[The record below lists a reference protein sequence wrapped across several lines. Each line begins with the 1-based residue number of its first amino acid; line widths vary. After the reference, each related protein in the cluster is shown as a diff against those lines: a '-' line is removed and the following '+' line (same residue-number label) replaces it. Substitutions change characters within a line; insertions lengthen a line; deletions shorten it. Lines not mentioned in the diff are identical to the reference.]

1 VEKAV
6 KQTPEPREPAEP
18 AYPDRHELSEAGS
31 HVHWRFAWTRR
42 GFLGSL
48 GAGFVVAA
56 AVDRAS
62 GSEKDDLGPVVGA
75 RLHVGE
81 DGIVTVFSSKVE
93 VGQGSRAQLGQAA
106 AEELRLPVDRVRMV
120 LAETDR
126 VPDDGGTFGSR
137 TTGYTVPDVRK
148 AAAAARGVLV
158 DLAARQW
165 RIEDPRPG
173 RIAAQSGEIVDS
185 DTGARLSFGE
195 LARAQNVDE
204 VFRSSR
210 VPENVELTPVDEWKV
225 LGRAAWK
232 PTGREVVTGAHRYP
246 SDIER
251 PGMLRGSILRPP
263 SFGARLAAIDE
274 GAAREIEG
282 AVVARDG
289 DFVGCAAPTSFD
301 ARRAV
306 EALSKTAK
314 WVESPH
320 PSTRELFSNL
330 KANVDTEAEA
340 RPQWNRELGSVEA
353 AIARSQK
360 TLESRYEV
368 SFIAHAPM
376 EPRAAVAEW
385 TDSGLTVWTGTQR
398 PHGVRDE
405 LMKAF
410 ELPEEKVHVLV
421 PDTGGGFGG
430 KHTGEVAIEAAKL
443 ARAAARPVSLRWT
456 REEEFTWAY
465 FRPAA
470 LIEARA
476 GLDAAGAISGWD
488 FTCFNAGSAALE
500 SPYGLADVRERYVP
514 VKSPLRQGSYRG
526 LAATANTFARESFME
541 ELASASGADPLE
553 FRLAHLKEPRLRDVL
568 VKAAERFRYQER
580 LRELPV
586 KNGKRGVGIA
596 CGTEKGSYVAA
607 CVSVKIDPTRGKV
620 VVEEIVEAYECG
632 AIQNP
637 GNLRAQ
643 VEGGIIMGLGGALR
657 EEIRFENGRVTN
669 PRFSMY
675 LVPRT
680 RDLVPMDVIL
690 VDRPDLPS
698 VGAGE
703 TPIIAVAPAIAAA
716 VFHAT
721 GIRIRTMPIKSD
733 ALRTA

>member
-1 VEKAV
+1 M
-6 KQTPEPREPAEP
+6 KQTLDPREP
-18 AYPDRHELSEAGS
+18 AYPDRHELSEAPPY
-31 HVHWRFAWTRR
+31 RFAWTRR
-42 GFLGSL
+42 GFLGTL

-56 AVDRAS
+56 AIDRGEA
-62 GSEKDDLGPVVGA
+62 SEKDDLGPIVGA
-75 RLHVGE
+75 RLHVGV
-81 DGIVTVFSSKVE
+81 DGIVTIFSSKVE

-106 AEELRLPVDRVRMV
+106 AEELRLPLDRVRLV

-148 AAAAARGVLV
+148 AAAAAREVLF
-158 DLAARQW
+158 DLAAREW
-165 RIEDPRPG
+165 GIADPVRG
-173 RIAAQSGEIVDS
+173 RIVARDGEIVDS
-185 DTGARLSFGE
+185 ETGARCSLGE
-195 LARAQNVDE
+195 LARRHDVEAA
-204 VFRSSR
+204 FRSSR
-210 VPENVELTPVDEWKV
+210 VADDIELTPVEGWKV
-225 LGRAAWK
+225 LGRSAWK
-232 PTGREVVTGAHRYP
+232 PTSREVATGGHRYP
-246 SDIER
+246 SDITR
-251 PGMLRGSILRPP
+251 PGMLRGAVLRPP

-282 AVVARDG
+282 AVTVRDG
-289 DFVGCAAPTSFD
+289 DFVGCAAKASFD

-314 WVESPH
+314 WVESSH
-320 PSTRELFSNL
+320 PSTRELFQYL
-330 KANVDTEAEA
+330 EANVDTEAEA
-340 RPQWNRELGSVEA
+340 RPQWNRETGSLDEA
-353 AIARSQK
+353 LARGVTKLQA
-360 TLESRYEV
+360 RYEV
-368 SFIAHAPM
+368 SYIAHAPM

-385 TDSGLTVWTGTQR
+385 TESGLTVWTGTQR

-410 ELPEEKVHVLV
+410 ELPEDMVRVLV

-430 KHTGEVAIEAAKL
+430 KHTGEAAVEAAKL
-443 ARAAARPVSLRWT
+443 ARAAGRPVSLRWT

-476 GLDAAGAISGWD
+476 ALNASGSISGWD
-488 FTCFNAGSAALE
+488 YTCYNAGTAALE
-500 SPYGLADVRERYVP
+500 SPYHLADVRERYVP
-514 VKSPLRQGSYRG
+514 VKSPLRQGSYRA

-541 ELASASGADPLE
+541 ELASAAGVDPLE
-553 FRLAHLKEPRLRDVL
+553 FRLAHLPERPERKDSRLRDVL
-568 VKAAERFRYQER
+568 TKAAERFRYRER
-580 LRELPV
+580 REELPR

-607 CVSVKIDPTRGKV
+607 CVAVKIDPSRGKV

-643 VEGGIIMGLGGALR
+643 VEGGIIMGLGGALK

-675 LVPRT
+675 QVPRT
-680 RDLVPMDVIL
+680 RDLVPMEVIL
-690 VDRPDLPS
+690 LDRPDLPS
-698 VGAGE
+698 VGSGE

-721 GIRIRTMPIKSD
+721 GVRIRTMPIRSD
-733 ALRTA
+733 ALRMA

>member
-1 VEKAV
+1 MKR
-6 KQTPEPREPAEP
+6 TPDSIDSLE
-18 AYPDRHELSEAGS
+18 PDRFELSEAPPY
-31 HVHWRFAWTRR
+31 RFAWTRR

-48 GAGFVVAA
+48 GAGIVVAA
-56 AVDRAS
+56 AIDRARAEA
-62 GSEKDDLGPVVGA
+62 SEKDDLGPIIGA

-81 DGIVTVFSSKVE
+81 DGVVTVFSSKVE

-106 AEELRLPVDRVRMV
+106 AEELRIPLDRVRLV

-148 AAAAARGVLV
+148 AAAAAREVLIGLAAQKWRLAEPEAGRIVAREGDIV
-158 DLAARQW
+158 DL
-165 RIEDPRPG
+165 E
-173 RIAAQSGEIVDS
+173 
-185 DTGARLSFGE
+185 TGARCSLGE
-195 LARAQNVDE
+195 LARAHDVE
-204 VFRSSR
+204 AAFAAR
-210 VPENVELTPVDEWKV
+210 VPGDIELRPVADWTI
-225 LGRAAWK
+225 LGKSALK
-232 PTGREVVTGAHRYP
+232 PTSRDVATGAHRYP
-246 SDIER
+246 SDIAR
-251 PGMLRGSILRPP
+251 PGMLRGAILRPP
-263 SFGARLAAIDE
+263 SFGARLLTVDE
-274 GAAREIEG
+274 SAARGIEG
-282 AVVARDG
+282 VVVARDG

-301 ARRAV
+301 ARLAV

-320 PSTRELFSNL
+320 PSTRDLFRHL
-330 KANVDTEAEA
+330 EANVDETAEA
-340 RPQWNRELGSVEA
+340 RAQWNHEKGAIDEA
-353 AIARSQK
+353 LARGASK
-360 TLESRYEV
+360 LEARYEI
-368 SFIAHAPM
+368 SYIQHAPM

-385 TDSGLTVWTGTQR
+385 TETGLTVWTGTQR

-405 LMKAF
+405 LAKAF
-410 ELPEEKVHVLV
+410 ELPEDTVRVIV

-430 KHTGEVAIEAAKL
+430 KHSGEAAVEAAKL
-443 ARAAARPVSLRWT
+443 ARAAGRPVSLRWT

-470 LIEARA
+470 LILARA
-476 GLDAAGAISGWD
+476 GLDASGSISGWD
-488 FTCFNAGSAALE
+488 FTCYNAGAAALQ
-500 SPYGLADVRERYVP
+500 SPYDLKDVRERYVP
-514 VKSPLRQGSYRG
+514 VKAPLRQGSYRA

-541 ELASASGADPLE
+541 ELASAAGIDALE

-568 VKAAERFRYQER
+568 VKAAERFRYRDR
-580 LRELPV
+580 LAALAP
-586 KNGKRGVGIA
+586 KNGKRGIGLA

-607 CVSVKIDPTRGKV
+607 CAAVKIDSARGKI

-643 VEGGIIMGLGGALR
+643 VEGGIIMGLGGALK
-657 EEIRFENGRVTN
+657 EEIRFENGRILN

-675 LVPRT
+675 QVPRT
-680 RDLVPMDVIL
+680 RDLVPMDIVL

-698 VGAGE
+698 VGSGE

-721 GIRIRTMPIKSD
+721 GIRIRSMPIRSE
-733 ALRTA
+733 ALRSV

>member
-1 VEKAV
+1 MRR
-6 KQTPEPREPAEP
+6 TPEEADSLE
-18 AYPDRHELSEAGS
+18 PDRFELSEAPPY
-31 HVHWRFAWTRR
+31 RFAWTRR

-56 AVDRAS
+56 AIDPARGEA
-62 GSEKDDLGPVVGA
+62 SEKDDLGPMIGA

-93 VGQGSRAQLGQAA
+93 VGQGSRTQLGQAA
-106 AEELRLPVDRVRMV
+106 AEELRLPLERVRLV
-120 LAETDR
+120 LADTDR

-148 AAAAARGVLV
+148 AAAAAREVLI
-158 DLAARQW
+158 DLAARKW
-165 RIEDPRPG
+165 SLVDPDAG
-173 RIAAQSGEIVDS
+173 RVVARDGDIVDLE
-185 DTGARLSFGE
+185 TGRRFTLGD
-195 LARAQNVDE
+195 LARDSDVDGA
-204 VFRSSR
+204 FAARI
-210 VPENVELTPVDEWKV
+210 PEDVELTPVADWKV
-225 LGRAAWK
+225 LGKAALK
-232 PTGREVVTGAHRYP
+232 PTSRDVATGAHRYP
-246 SDIER
+246 SDIVR
-251 PGMLRGSILRPP
+251 PGMLRGAVLRPP
-263 SFGARLAAIDE
+263 SYGARLLAVDE
-274 GAAREIEG
+274 SAARGEG
-282 AVVARDG
+282 VVVARDG

-301 ARRAV
+301 ARLAV
-306 EALSKTAK
+306 EALSRTAK
-314 WVESPH
+314 WSESSH
-320 PSTRELFSNL
+320 PATGDLFRYL
-330 KANVDTEAEA
+330 KANVDAEAEA
-340 RPQWNRELGSVEA
+340 RPQWNREKGSPDEALARGAKKVEA
-353 AIARSQK
+353 A
-360 TLESRYEV
+360 YEV
-368 SFIAHAPM
+368 SYIQHAPM
-376 EPRAAVAEW
+376 EPRAAMAEW
-385 TDSGLTVWTGTQR
+385 SESGLTVWTGTQR

-405 LMKAF
+405 LMSAF
-410 ELPEEKVHVLV
+410 ELPEDKVRVIV

-430 KHTGEVAIEAAKL
+430 KHTGEAAVEAAKL
-443 ARAAARPVSLRWT
+443 ARAAGRPVSLRWT

-476 GLDAAGAISGWD
+476 GIDASGSISGWD
-488 FTCFNAGSAALE
+488 FTCYNAGTAALQ
-500 SPYGLADVRERYVP
+500 SPYDLADVRERYVP
-514 VKSPLRQGSYRG
+514 VRAPLRQGSYRA

-541 ELASASGADPLE
+541 ELAFAAGIDPLE

-580 LRELPV
+580 IQELPS
-586 KNGKRGVGIA
+586 KNGKRGIGLA

-607 CVSVKIDPTRGKV
+607 CVAVKIDPARGKV

-643 VEGGIIMGLGGALR
+643 VEGGIIMGLGGALK

-675 LVPRT
+675 QVPRT

-698 VGAGE
+698 VGSGE
-703 TPIIAVAPAIAAA
+703 TPIIAIAPAIAAA

-721 GIRIRTMPIKSD
+721 GIRIRTMPIRSD
-733 ALRTA
+733 ALRSV

>member
-1 VEKAV
+1 MKR
-6 KQTPEPREPAEP
+6 TPESLE
-18 AYPDRHELSEAGS
+18 PDRFELSEAPPY
-31 HVHWRFAWTRR
+31 RFAWTRR
-42 GFLGSL
+42 GFLGSV
-48 GAGFVVAA
+48 GAGFVLASAIDPELGKAA
-56 AVDRAS
+56 
-62 GSEKDDLGPVVGA
+62 EKDELGPIIGA

-106 AEELRLPVDRVRMV
+106 AEELRLPLDRVRLV

-148 AAAAARGVLV
+148 AAAAAREVLI

-165 RIEDPRPG
+165 GIVDPKPG
-173 RIAAQSGEIVDS
+173 RPDRIVARDGDIVDLE
-185 DTGARLSFGE
+185 TGRRCTVGD
-195 LARAQNVDE
+195 LARAHDVE
-204 VFRSSR
+204 AAFASR
-210 VPENVELTPVDEWKV
+210 VPADIELTPVKDWKV
-225 LGRAAWK
+225 LGRTALK
-232 PTGREVVTGAHRYP
+232 PTSRDVATGAHRYP
-246 SDIER
+246 SDIVR
-251 PGMLRGSILRPP
+251 PGMLRGAVLRPP
-263 SFGARLAAIDE
+263 SFGARLLTVDE
-274 GAAREIEG
+274 NAARGIEG
-282 AVVARDG
+282 VVVTRDG

-301 ARRAV
+301 ARLAV
-306 EALSKTAK
+306 EALSKSAK
-314 WVESPH
+314 WAESSH
-320 PSTRELFSNL
+320 PSTKDLFRYL
-330 KANVDTEAEA
+330 KANVDATAEE
-340 RPQWNRELGSVEA
+340 RPQWNRETGSLDEA
-353 AIARSQK
+353 LARGATK
-360 TLESRYEV
+360 LEATYEI
-368 SFIAHAPM
+368 SYIQHAPM
-376 EPRAAVAEW
+376 EPRAAMAQWSE
-385 TDSGLTVWTGTQR
+385 SGLTVWTGTQR

-410 ELPEEKVHVLV
+410 ELPEDKVRVIV

-430 KHTGEVAIEAAKL
+430 KHTGEAAVEAAKL
-443 ARAAARPVSLRWT
+443 ARAAGRPVSLRWT

-470 LIEARA
+470 LIETKA
-476 GLDAAGAISGWD
+476 GLDASGSISGWD
-488 FTCFNAGSAALE
+488 FTCYNAGAAALQ
-500 SPYGLADVRERYVP
+500 SPYNLEDVRERYVP
-514 VKSPLRQGSYRG
+514 VKAPLRQGSYRA

-541 ELASASGADPLE
+541 ELAFAAAIDPLE

-568 VKAAERFRYQER
+568 VKAAERFRYRER
-580 LRELPV
+580 TQELPS
-586 KNGKRGVGIA
+586 KNGRRGIGLA

-607 CVSVKIDPTRGKV
+607 CVAVKIDPARGKV

-643 VEGGIIMGLGGALR
+643 VEGGIIMGLGGALK

-675 LVPRT
+675 QVPRT

-698 VGAGE
+698 VGSGE

-716 VFHAT
+716 VFYAT
-721 GIRIRTMPIKSD
+721 GIRIRRMPIRSD
-733 ALRTA
+733 ALRSV

>member
-1 VEKAV
+1 MKR
-6 KQTPEPREPAEP
+6 TPESLD
-18 AYPDRHELSEAGS
+18 PDRFELSEAPPY
-31 HVHWRFAWTRR
+31 RFAWTRR
-42 GFLGSL
+42 GFLGSV
-48 GAGFVVAA
+48 GAGFVLASTIDSELGEAA
-56 AVDRAS
+56 
-62 GSEKDDLGPVVGA
+62 EKDELGPIIGA

-106 AEELRLPVDRVRMV
+106 AEELRLPLDRVRLV

-148 AAAAARGVLV
+148 AAAAAREVLI

-165 RIEDPRPG
+165 GIVDPKPG
-173 RIAAQSGEIVDS
+173 RPDRPDRIVARDGDIVDLE
-185 DTGARLSFGE
+185 TGRRCTLGD
-195 LARAQNVDE
+195 LARAHDVE
-204 VFRSSR
+204 AAFASR
-210 VPENVELTPVDEWKV
+210 VPANIELTPLKDWKV
-225 LGRAAWK
+225 LGRTALK
-232 PTGREVVTGAHRYP
+232 PTSREVATGAHRYP
-246 SDIER
+246 SDIVR
-251 PGMLRGSILRPP
+251 PGMLRGAVLRPP
-263 SFGARLAAIDE
+263 SFGARLLTVDE
-274 GAAREIEG
+274 NAARGIEG
-282 AVVARDG
+282 VVVTRDG

-301 ARRAV
+301 ARLAV
-306 EALSKTAK
+306 EALSRTAK
-314 WVESPH
+314 WAESPH
-320 PSTRELFSNL
+320 PSTKDLFRYL
-330 KANVDTEAEA
+330 EANVDTTAEE
-340 RPQWNRELGSVEA
+340 RPRWNREMGSLDEA
-353 AIARSQK
+353 LARCATK
-360 TLESRYEV
+360 LEAKYEI
-368 SFIAHAPM
+368 SYIQHAPM
-376 EPRAAVAEW
+376 EPRAAMAEW
-385 TDSGLTVWTGTQR
+385 SDSGLTVWTGTQR

-410 ELPEEKVHVLV
+410 ELPEDKVRVIV

-430 KHTGEVAIEAAKL
+430 KHTGEAAVEAAKL
-443 ARAAARPVSLRWT
+443 ARAAGRPVSLRWT

-470 LIEARA
+470 VIEAKA
-476 GLDAAGAISGWD
+476 GLDASGSIRGWD
-488 FTCFNAGSAALE
+488 FTCYNAGAAALQ
-500 SPYGLADVRERYVP
+500 SPYDLKDVRERYVP
-514 VKSPLRQGSYRG
+514 CKAPLRQGSYRA

-541 ELASASGADPLE
+541 ELASAAGIDSLE

-568 VKAAERFRYQER
+568 VKAAERFRYRDRIQQ
-580 LRELPV
+580 LSS
-586 KNGKRGVGIA
+586 KNGKRGIGLA

-607 CVSVKIDPTRGKV
+607 CVAVKIDPARGKV

-643 VEGGIIMGLGGALR
+643 VEGGIIMGLGGALK

-675 LVPRT
+675 QVPRT

-698 VGAGE
+698 VGSGE

-716 VFHAT
+716 VFYAT
-721 GIRIRTMPIKSD
+721 GIRIRRMPIRSD
-733 ALRTA
+733 ALRSA

>member
-1 VEKAV
+1 MKR
-6 KQTPEPREPAEP
+6 TLEPAC
-18 AYPDRHELSEAGS
+18 PDRHELSEAPPY
-31 HVHWRFAWTRR
+31 RFAWTRR
-42 GFLGSL
+42 GFLGTL
-48 GAGFVVAA
+48 GAGFVVASTI
-56 AVDRAS
+56 DRGEA
-62 GSEKDDLGPVVGA
+62 SEKGDLGPVLGA

-106 AEELRLPVDRVRMV
+106 AEELRLPLDRVRLV

-148 AAAAARGVLV
+148 AAAAARAVLIE
-158 DLAARQW
+158 LAAREWGIVDPVQD
-165 RIEDPRPG
+165 RIVARD
-173 RIAAQSGEIVDS
+173 GEIADS
-185 DTGARLSFGE
+185 ETGARRSFGE
-195 LARAQNVDE
+195 LARAQNVE
-204 VFRSSR
+204 SLFRSTR
-210 VPENVELTPVDEWKV
+210 VPEKVELTPVEDWKI
-225 LGRAAWK
+225 LGRSAWK
-232 PTGREVVTGAHRYP
+232 PTSREVATGAHRYP
-246 SDIER
+246 SDMKL
-251 PGMLRGSILRPP
+251 PQMLRGAVLRPP

-274 GAAREIEG
+274 SAARDIEG
-282 AVVARDG
+282 AVVVRDG
-289 DFVGCAAPTSFD
+289 DFVGCAAATSFD

-306 EALSKTAK
+306 DTLRKTAQ

-320 PSTRELFSNL
+320 PSSRELFRYL
-330 KANVDTEAEA
+330 EANVDAEAEA
-340 RPQWNRELGSVEA
+340 RPQWNRETGSPDEA
-353 AIARSQK
+353 LARGATK
-360 TLESRYEV
+360 LEARYEV
-368 SFIAHAPM
+368 SYIAHAPM

-385 TDSGLTVWTGTQR
+385 TDAGLTVWTGTQR

-410 ELPEEKVHVLV
+410 ELPEDKVRVIV

-430 KHTGEVAIEAAKL
+430 KHTGEAAVEAAKL
-443 ARAAARPVSLRWT
+443 ARAAGRPVSLRWT

-476 GLDAAGAISGWD
+476 ALNASGSISGWD
-488 FTCFNAGSAALE
+488 FTCYNAGTAALE
-500 SPYGLADVRERYVP
+500 SPYDLADLRERYLP

-526 LAATANTFARESFME
+526 LAATANTFARESFMD
-541 ELASASGADPLE
+541 ELAFAAEVDPLE
-553 FRLAHLKEPRLRDVL
+553 FRLAHLPERKEPRLRAVL
-568 VKAAERFRYQER
+568 SKAAERFRYRER
-580 LRELPV
+580 REELRS

-607 CVSVKIDPTRGKV
+607 CVAVKIDPSRGKV

-643 VEGGIIMGLGGALR
+643 VEGGIIMGLGGALK

-675 LVPRT
+675 QVPRT

-690 VDRPDLPS
+690 LDRPDLPS

-716 VFHAT
+716 VFHGT
-721 GIRIRTMPIKSD
+721 GVRIRTMPIRSD
-733 ALRTA
+733 ALRKA

>member
-1 VEKAV
+1 MKR
-6 KQTPEPREPAEP
+6 TPEKHEP
-18 AYPDRHELSEAGS
+18 AYPDRHELSEAPS
-31 HVHWRFAWTRR
+31 HFHWRFAWTRR

-56 AVDRAS
+56 AIDRGE
-62 GSEKDDLGPVVGA
+62 GSEKDDLGPVLGA

-93 VGQGSRAQLGQAA
+93 VGQGSRAQLSQAA
-106 AEELRLPVDRVRMV
+106 AEELRLPLDRVRMV

-148 AAAAARGVLV
+148 AAAAARQVLF
-158 DLAARQW
+158 DLAARGW
-165 RIEDPRPG
+165 GIVEPKPG
-173 RIAAQSGEIVDS
+173 RIIARDGDIVDS
-185 DTGARLSFGE
+185 ETGARCSFGE
-195 LARAQNVDE
+195 LARAQDVE
-204 VFRSSR
+204 AAFRSAR
-210 VPENVELTPVDEWKV
+210 VPEDVELTPVSDWKV
-225 LGRAAWK
+225 LGRSASK
-232 PTGREVVTGAHRYP
+232 PMSREVATGAHRYP
-246 SDIER
+246 SDITR
-251 PGMLRGSILRPP
+251 PGMFRGAVLRPP

-274 GAAREIEG
+274 GAARGIAG
-282 AVVARDG
+282 VVVARDG

-320 PSTRELFSNL
+320 PSTPELFRYL
-330 KANVDTEAEA
+330 EANVDTEAEA
-340 RPQWNRELGSVEA
+340 RPQWNRETGSIDKALARGVKKLEA
-353 AIARSQK
+353 
-360 TLESRYEV
+360 RYQV
-368 SFIAHAPM
+368 SYIAHAPM

-385 TDSGLTVWTGTQR
+385 TESGLTVWTGTQR

-405 LMKAF
+405 LMEAF
-410 ELPEEKVHVLV
+410 ALPEDKVNVVV

-430 KHTGEVAIEAAKL
+430 KHTGEAAVEAAKL
-443 ARAAARPVSLRWT
+443 ARAAGRPVALRWT

-476 GLDAAGAISGWD
+476 GLDASGSISGWD
-488 FTCFNAGSAALE
+488 YTCYNAGAAALA
-500 SPYGLADVRERYVP
+500 SPYHLADVRERYVP
-514 VKSPLRQGSYRG
+514 VKSPLRQGSYRA

-541 ELASASGADPLE
+541 ELASAAAADPLE

-568 VKAAERFRYQER
+568 VKAAERFRYHER
-580 LRELPV
+580 LRELPA
-586 KNGKRGVGIA
+586 KNGKRGIGIA

-607 CVSVKIDPTRGKV
+607 CAAVKIDPSRGKV

-643 VEGGIIMGLGGALR
+643 VEGGIIMGLGGALK
-657 EEIRFENGRVTN
+657 EEIRFEKGRITN

-675 LVPRT
+675 QVPRT

-690 VDRPDLPS
+690 LDRPDLPS
-698 VGAGE
+698 VGSGE
-703 TPIIAVAPAIAAA
+703 TPIIAIAPAIAAA

-721 GIRIRTMPIKSD
+721 GIRIRTMPIRSD

>member
-1 VEKAV
+1 M
-6 KQTPEPREPAEP
+6 
-18 AYPDRHELSEAGS
+18 
-31 HVHWRFAWTRR
+31 
-42 GFLGSL
+42 
-48 GAGFVVAA
+48 
-56 AVDRAS
+56 
-62 GSEKDDLGPVVGA
+62 
-75 RLHVGE
+75 
-81 DGIVTVFSSKVE
+81 FSSKVE

-106 AEELRLPVDRVRMV
+106 AEELRVPLDRVRLV

-148 AAAAARGVLV
+148 AAAAARQVLF
-158 DLAARQW
+158 DLAARNW
-165 RIEDPRPG
+165 GIVDPKPG
-173 RIAAQSGEIVDS
+173 RIVARDGEIVDS
-185 DTGARLSFGE
+185 DTGARCSFGE
-195 LARAQNVDE
+195 LARAQDVE
-204 VFRSSR
+204 AAFRSSR
-210 VPENVELTPVDEWKV
+210 VSENVDLTPVSDWKV
-225 LGRAAWK
+225 LGRSAWK
-232 PTGREVVTGAHRYP
+232 PTSREVATGAHRYP
-246 SDIER
+246 SDITR
-251 PGMLRGSILRPP
+251 PGMLRGVVLRPP

-274 GAAREIEG
+274 DAARAIEG

-306 EALSKTAK
+306 DALSQTAK

-320 PSTRELFSNL
+320 PSSRELFPYL
-330 KANVDTEAEA
+330 EANVDTEAEA
-340 RPQWNRELGSVEA
+340 RPQWNHETGSLDA
-353 AIARSQK
+353 ALSRGVK
-360 TLESRYEV
+360 TLAARYEV
-368 SFIAHAPM
+368 AYIAHAPM

-385 TDSGLTVWTGTQR
+385 TESGLTVWTGTQR

-430 KHTGEVAIEAAKL
+430 KHTGEAAVEAAKL
-443 ARAAARPVSLRWT
+443 ARAAGRPVSVRWT

-476 GLDAAGAISGWD
+476 ALDSSGSISGWD
-488 FTCFNAGSAALE
+488 FTCYNAGTAALE
-500 SPYGLADVRERYVP
+500 SPYQLADVRERYVP
-514 VKSPLRQGSYRG
+514 VKSPLRQGSYRA

-541 ELASASGADPLE
+541 ELASEAGVDPLE
-553 FRLAHLKEPRLRDVL
+553 FRLAHLVEPRLRDVL
-568 VKAAERFRYQER
+568 VKAAERFRYRER

-607 CVSVKIDPTRGKV
+607 CVAVKIDRARGKV

-643 VEGGIIMGLGGALR
+643 VEGGIIMGLGGALK

-675 LVPRT
+675 QVPRT

-690 VDRPDLPS
+690 LDRPDLPS
-698 VGAGE
+698 VGSGE

-721 GIRIRTMPIKSD
+721 GIRVRTMPIRSD
-733 ALRTA
+733 ALRTV